1 MVKNVISTKACF
13 FASKSVGFL
22 NEAILPIF
30 LKFEANLTGLQDQ
43 RSTNRSVNQ
52 PKVDDMHDVKIVILS

>member
-30 LKFEANLTGLQDQ
+30 LKFEANLTGPFNL
-43 RSTNRSVNQ
+43 RRTSYFFG
-52 PKVDDMHDVKIVILS
+52 L

>member
-30 LKFEANLTGLQDQ
+30 LKFEANLTGLLQGPTKSQ
-43 RSTNRSVNQ
+43 FRNV
-52 PKVDDMHDVKIVILS
+52 VV

>member
-30 LKFEANLTGLQDQ
+30 LKFEANLTGLDG
-43 RSTNRSVNQ
+43 RAEGGSYNRKSNA
-52 PKVDDMHDVKIVILS
+52 VIYRYL